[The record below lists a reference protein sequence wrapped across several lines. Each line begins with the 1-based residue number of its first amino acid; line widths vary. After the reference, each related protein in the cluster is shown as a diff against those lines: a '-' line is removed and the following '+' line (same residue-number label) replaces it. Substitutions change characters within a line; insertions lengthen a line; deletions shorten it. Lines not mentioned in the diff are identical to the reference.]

1 MHIYL
6 SYLTTNAAGGV
17 IRLATTTDCL
27 KKNSTNNNY
36 EMPVVAGTNG
46 RCYAAEKMIMS
57 NILLQLINKFSL
69 IYLVFI
75 QTKE

>member
-27 KKNSTNNNY
+27 KNSTNNNY
-36 EMPVVAGTNG
+36 EMPVWAGTNG
-46 RCYAAEKMIMS
+46 QCYAAET
-57 NILLQLINKFSL
+57 NDN
-69 IYLVFI
+69 
-75 QTKE
+75 E